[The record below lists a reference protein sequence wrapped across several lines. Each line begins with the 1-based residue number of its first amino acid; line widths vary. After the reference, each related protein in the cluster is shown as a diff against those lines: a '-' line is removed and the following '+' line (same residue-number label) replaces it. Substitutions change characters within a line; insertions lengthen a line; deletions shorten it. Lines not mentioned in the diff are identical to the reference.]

1 MTIPTGNNVSLHEL
15 ECDVKT
21 ELTEAETRRPQEADA
36 EVPIDEWLTDPT
48 DDQRYEVGLRTLYS
62 AVKTL
67 EDDSRPGDEA
77 QQTED
82 GSMS

>member
-1 MTIPTGNNVSLHEL
+1 MTTPTGNNLSLHEL

-21 ELTEAETRRPQEADA
+21 ELTVAETRHPQEAGAD
-36 EVPIDEWLTDPT
+36 VPIGEWLTDPT
-48 DDQRYEVGLRTLYS
+48 DDQRYEVGLRTLYG

-77 QQTED
+77 QQSED
-82 GSMS
+82 RSMS